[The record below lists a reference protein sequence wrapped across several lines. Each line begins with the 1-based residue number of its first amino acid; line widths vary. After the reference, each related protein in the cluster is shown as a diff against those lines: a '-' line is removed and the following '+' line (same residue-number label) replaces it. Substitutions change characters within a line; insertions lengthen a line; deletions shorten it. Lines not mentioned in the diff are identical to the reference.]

1 MLYILSMKNLVAA
14 ILLPITMLS
23 TISVVAQ
30 KKSDKKIVK
39 QLKQD
44 IGFFASDEL
53 KGRRTGS
60 EGEKAAADYII
71 KYYKAEGVSA
81 YKGKYIYPF
90 TFVNGRKIGSATS
103 ITINGE
109 QTSEAFP
116 LPFSADGNVEHVVLP
131 EVYEQDNIWMIS
143 LYKDEEEAKNPHFDW
158 EKAAF
163 KIVNDAGEKGAKA
176 VLLFDKY
183 GAEYKPQFNR
193 RSDFESLDIPSAF
206 LTKEGYDKYA
216 TGNVESITIA
226 ININIEKTNLTG
238 NNIASYV
245 DNGAKYTVVIG
256 AHYDHL
262 GMGEDG
268 NSRYTG
274 KEPQIHN
281 GADDN
286 ASGTAALM
294 QLASWV
300 QNSSYKKYNYLFV
313 HFSAEELGL
322 IGSKAFVKEMS
333 LDSSNIAYMINMDMV
348 GRLNDSTHALTVG
361 GVGTASIWGSVIS
374 GNDNFKVSIDSSGV
388 GPSDHSSFY
397 HQGIPVLFFFTG
409 THQDYHKP
417 EDDADKI
424 NYKGEAEIIK
434 YVYSVV
440 NKMETVPNPEFKKT
454 KQKDIGKVRFKVTL
468 GIMPDYAFQ
477 GEGVRVD
484 GVTEERPAQVA
495 GVKGGDVIT
504 AIGDLKIKGM
514 QTYMQALGSFDVGDE
529 TTVTVKRGDKE
540 LTMPLTFTP
549 KKKRH

>member
-1 MLYILSMKNLVAA
+1 MKNILAA
-14 ILLPITMLS
+14 ILLPAALCTTLE
-23 TISVVAQ
+23 VAAQ

-44 IGFFASDEL
+44 IGYLASDEL

-60 EGEKAAADYII
+60 AGEEAAANYII
-71 KYYKAEGVSA
+71 KYYKEQGVSA
-81 YKGKYIYPF
+81 YKDKYIYPF
-90 TFVNGRKIGSATS
+90 TFVNGRKVGAAT
-103 ITINGE
+103 TIQLGNE
-109 QTSEAFP
+109 KVPTDIAFP
-116 LPFSADGNVEHVVLP
+116 LPFSANATVDAKLIP
-131 EVYEQDNIWMIS
+131 EVFEQDNVWMIS
-143 LYKDEEEAKNPHFDW
+143 LYADAEEAKNPHFDW

-163 KIVNDAGEKGAKA
+163 KKVLDAAKHGATG
-176 VLLFDKY
+176 VLLYDKY
-183 GAEYKPQFNR
+183 GAKYEPQFNKK
-193 RSDFESLDIPSAF
+193 SSFENLDIPSAF
-206 LTKEGYDKYA
+206 LSHKGYKEYA
-216 TGNVESITIA
+216 EENEEELMLHMSID
-226 ININIEKTNLTG
+226 IEKTNLTG
-238 NNIASYV
+238 NNIAGYV
-245 DNGAKYTVVIG
+245 DNGATYTVVLG

-300 QNSSYKKYNYLFV
+300 KNSSFKQYNYLFV

-322 IGSKAFVKEMS
+322 IGSKAFVEDMS
-333 LDSSNIAYMINMDMV
+333 LDSSSIAYMINMDMV

-361 GVGTASIWGSVIS
+361 GVGTAKVWGNVIV
-374 GNDNFKVSIDSSGV
+374 NDNFKVSIDSSGV

-409 THQDYHKP
+409 THTDYHKP

-424 NYKGEAEIIK
+424 NYEGEAAIIK
-434 YVYSVV
+434 YVYNVV
-440 NKMETVPNPEFKKT
+440 GKMEQEPKPKFSPT

-484 GVTEERPAQVA
+484 GVTEARPAQVA
-495 GVKGGDVIT
+495 GVKGGDIIT
-504 AIGDLKIKGM
+504 AIGKLEIKGM
-514 QTYMQALGSFDVGDE
+514 QTYMEALAEFNVGDE
-529 TTVTVKRGDKE
+529 TTVTVKREGKE
-540 LTMPLTFTP
+540 MTMPLIFTP
-549 KKKRH
+549 KEKKH

>member
-1 MLYILSMKNLVAA
+1 MNNMKNLIAA
-14 ILLPITMLS
+14 ILLPAALCT
-23 TISVVAQ
+23 TYNAVAQ

-39 QLKQD
+39 QLKKD
-44 IGFFASDEL
+44 IGYLASDEL

-60 EGEKAAADYII
+60 AGEKAAADYII
-71 KYYKAEGVSA
+71 SYYEKEGVSA
-81 YKGKYIYPF
+81 YKSKYTYPF
-90 TFVNGRKIGSATS
+90 TFVNGRQIGAGTR
-103 ITINGE
+103 IQLGGNELTE
-109 QTSEAFP
+109 EYAFP
-116 LPFSADGNVEHVVLP
+116 LPFSADGNITG
-131 EVYEQDNIWMIS
+131 EVIPDVFEQDNVWMIS
-143 LYKDEEEAKNPHFDW
+143 LYENADEAKNPHFDW

-163 KIVNDAGEKGAKA
+163 KKVLDAAKHGAKG
-176 VLLFDKY
+176 VLLYDKY
-183 GAEYKPQFNR
+183 GAKYEPQFNKK
-193 RSDFESLDIPSAF
+193 SSFENLDLPSAF
-206 LTKEGYDKYA
+206 LNNKGYKTYA
-216 TGNVESITIA
+216 SASDGLLVNM
-226 ININIEKTNLTG
+226 NIIIEKTNLTG
-238 NNIASYV
+238 NNIAGYV
-245 DNGAKYTVVIG
+245 DNGAKYTVVLG

-294 QLASWV
+294 QLASWI
-300 QNSSYKKYNYLFV
+300 QNSSFKKYNYLFV

-322 IGSKAFVKEMS
+322 IGSKAFVKDMS
-333 LDSSNIAYMINMDMV
+333 LDSSSIAYMINMDMV

-361 GVGTASIWGSVIS
+361 GVGTAKVWGSVIS
-374 GNDNFKVSIDSSGV
+374 NDNFKVSIDSSGV

-409 THQDYHKP
+409 THTDYHKP

-424 NYKGEAEIIK
+424 NYKGEAAIIK
-434 YVYSVV
+434 YVYNVV
-440 NKMETVPNPEFKKT
+440 DRMEDKPRPEFTPT

-495 GVKGGDVIT
+495 GVKGGDIIT
-504 AIGDLKIKGM
+504 AIGDLEIKGM
-514 QTYMQALGSFDVGDE
+514 QTYMEALAAFNVGDV
-529 TTVTVKRGDKE
+529 TTVTIKREGKE
-540 LTMPLTFTP
+540 MTMPLTFTP
-549 KKKRH
+549 KKKKH